1 MSRFYE
7 IERRLP
13 VAGVVP
19 DMVSTTD
26 FYLRLQEI
34 YIDKAKSD
42 SAKMQIL
49 IQEVI
54 QARGLKIELDVEK
67 FTLFCKNAQL
77 IHVEQSRSIHEE
89 LACPNFSDVADELM
103 DPEST
108 A

>member
-42 SAKMQIL
+42 SAKMQVL
-49 IQEVI
+49 I
-54 QARGLKIELDVEK
+54 
-67 FTLFCKNAQL
+67 
-77 IHVEQSRSIHEE
+77 
-89 LACPNFSDVADELM
+89 
-103 DPEST
+103 
-108 A
+108 